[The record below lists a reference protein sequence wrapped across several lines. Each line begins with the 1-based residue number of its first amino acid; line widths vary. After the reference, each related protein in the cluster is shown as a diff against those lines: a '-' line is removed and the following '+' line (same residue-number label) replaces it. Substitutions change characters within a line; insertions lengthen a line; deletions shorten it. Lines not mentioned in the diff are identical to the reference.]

1 MNKVFSI
8 TSLCFLAV
16 AILLT
21 GCGQSLTIS
30 DVNYGQ
36 SLEAVLEPD
45 EDGDVTDARNGI
57 EFNVKP
63 LQFEETEDTSSVTTE
78 EIRMIR
84 GSEGFYFITAPGYK
98 NVYVMA
104 PEANELKL
112 ENKIEISEDG
122 LGSPAF
128 NQRDSHIQLVDQET
142 DETYSL
148 DSEGLRES
156 DNENDEEA

>member
-8 TSLCFLAV
+8 TSIGFLAI
-16 AILLT
+16 AILFT
-21 GCGQSLTIS
+21 GCGSSLTIS
-30 DVNYGQ
+30 DVDYGQ
-36 SLEAVLEPD
+36 PLEAVLEPD
-45 EDGDVTDARNGI
+45 EDGQVKDTRNGI
-57 EFNVKP
+57 EFNIKP
-63 LQFEETEDTSSVTTE
+63 LQFEETEDTSSITTN

-84 GSEGFYFITAPGYK
+84 GSEGYYFITAPGYN

-112 ENKIEISEDG
+112 ENLIEITEDG

-128 NQRDSHIQLVDQET
+128 NQRNSHIQLVDQDT

-156 DNENDEEA
+156 DDNEND